1 MNPRS
6 VVSVA
11 KMKTIAPAFRR
22 NDIIRIADDFRRS
35 QHDWGGQSLGHR
47 IEALFSVGFG
57 AYGRGGRSRSCCR
70 SEQRRWLGY
79 TRVMGSG
86 HRHIAPASSRNSS
99 AYKQAIR
106 RQLEFGVSPRRAARS
121 LSSRGGTDYLVL
133 LARAISTRR
142 ASETSRRHSPSHTVS
157 TAKEARHAVECGVD
171 VVVAQGWEA
180 GGHVRGTV
188 ATMPLIPAVVDA
200 VGSVPVMAAG
210 GIADGRG
217 FAAALAL
224 GACGAWIGTRFLAS
238 NEVAIHP
245 HYRERLLAATEDDT
259 VYLEELFDIGW
270 PRAPHRVLRNST
282 VAAWESAGRPT
293 TGTRPGEG
301 EVVATSKSRGPIVRY
316 RSYTPGADAEGDI
329 DALSLWA
336 GQSVALIHKV
346 QPAAEIVREIV
357 SEAQTILLR
366 LTQCRLGN

>member
-1 MNPRS
+1 MMSAMCERLGIEIPIIQAPMGGA
-6 VVSVA
+6 VGPALAAAVSNA
-11 KMKTIAPAFRR
+11 GGLGTLALWGA
-22 NDIIRIADDFRRS
+22 DIDT
-35 QHDWGGQSLGHR
+35 L
-47 IEALFSVGFG
+47 
-57 AYGRGGRSRSCCR
+57 
-70 SEQRRWLGY
+70 
-79 TRVMGSG
+79 
-86 HRHIAPASSRNSS
+86 
-99 AYKQAIR
+99 R
-106 RQLEFGVSPRRAARS
+106 RQIRETQALTSKPFAVNLNLEFPQEERLEACLREGVSIISFFWREPSALVQRAKEA
-121 LSSRGGTDYLVL
+121 GAIVL
-133 LARAISTRR
+133 
-142 ASETSRRHSPSHTVS
+142 HTVS

-200 VGSVPVMAAG
+200 VGSVPVVAAG

-224 GACGAWIGTRFLAS
+224 GASGAWIGTRFLAS
-238 NEVAIHP
+238 TEVAIHP
-245 HYRERLLAATEDDT
+245 HYRERLLGATEDDT

-366 LTQCRLGN
+366 LTQYRLGN